1 MSERDLDKILSEAPS
16 VRMSKLLDLP
26 EGDPELDAYAA
37 QRRAARRWEIALWIM
52 IALAVAAMIAWV
64 FWTNGEA
71 I

>member
-37 QRRAARRWEIALWIM
+37 QYRADRRLEIMAWFM
-52 IALAVAAMIAWV
+52 IVLAVAAMIAWV
-64 FWTNGEA
+64 FWTNAEA